1 LSTAAFTTL
10 DLVRHGEIATCGL
23 ICASSAEPLSA
34 KGKTQLETLK
44 SGLKWDL
51 IVSSPYKRCG
61 DFAQELASS
70 QGLPLIIDPAWQE
83 MDFGAWTD
91 VTRESI
97 WASERQQLLQLWSD
111 PMNFTAP
118 GGESMIDFTSRIQT
132 AFAKLLEVHAGK
144 SIFMLSHAG
153 VLRAILANALGID
166 YHSTQKFNV
175 EHAKINRLRAYP
187 DGEFSLLNWACT
199 ASELA

>member
-1 LSTAAFTTL
+1 MSTAAFTTL
-10 DLVRHGEIATCGL
+10 DLVRHGEIATRGL
-23 ICASSAEPLSA
+23 LCAGRDETLSA
-34 KGKTQLETLK
+34 TGKTQLETLK
-44 SGLKWDL
+44 PGLKWDL
-51 IVSSPYKRCG
+51 VVSSPYKRCA

-83 MDFGAWTD
+83 IDFGAWTD

-97 WASERQQLLQLWSD
+97 WASNRQQLLQLWSD
-111 PMNFTAP
+111 PMNFSAP
-118 GGESMIDFTSRIQT
+118 DGESMLDFTNRVQS
-132 AFAKLLEVHAGK
+132 AFVELLEAHAGK
-144 SIFMLSHAG
+144 SILMLSHAG
-153 VLRAILANALGID
+153 VLRAIIANALGID

-187 DGEFSLLNWACT
+187 DGEFSLLNWACS

>member
-1 LSTAAFTTL
+1 MSTAQFTTL
-10 DLVRHGEIATCGL
+10 DLVRHGEIATRGL
-23 ICASSAEPLSA
+23 LCAGRDEPLSA
-34 KGKTQLETLK
+34 TGKTQLETLK
-44 SGLKWDL
+44 PGLKWDL
-51 IVSSPYKRCG
+51 VVSSPYKRCA

-70 QGLPLIIDPAWQE
+70 QGLPLIIDPAWRE
-83 MDFGAWTD
+83 IDFGAWTD

-111 PMNFTAP
+111 PMNFSAP
-118 GGESMIDFTSRIQT
+118 GGESMLDFTNRVQS
-132 AFAKLLEVHAGK
+132 AFAELLEAQQGK
-144 SIFMLSHAG
+144 SILMLSHAG
-153 VLRAILANALGID
+153 VVRAIVANALGID

-187 DGEFSLLNWACT
+187 DGEFSLLNWACS